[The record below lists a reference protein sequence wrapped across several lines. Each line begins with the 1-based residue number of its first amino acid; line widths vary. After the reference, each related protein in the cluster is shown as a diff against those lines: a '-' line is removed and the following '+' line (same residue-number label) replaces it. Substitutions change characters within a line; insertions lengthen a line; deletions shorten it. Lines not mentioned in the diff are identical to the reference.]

1 MIDKLMCWD
10 IEKPRQSDIVWCID
24 AADNMFITIDETDR
38 RPIYQQ
44 VVDEIKALIAAGELP
59 EGSSLPPVR
68 QVAADLGVNLN
79 TIAFA
84 YRELQK
90 AGLIK
95 VRHGAGA
102 VVVSEG
108 IPQDNEERLQAKLM
122 PALTDLILSGLTRA
136 EVLAI
141 VNNALNTLIRQKTR

>member
-1 MIDKLMCWD
+1 MY
-10 IEKPRQSDIVWCID
+10 
-24 AADNMFITIDETDR
+24 ITIDETDSR
-38 RPIYQQ
+38 ALYQQ
-44 VVDEIKALIAAGELP
+44 IVDEIKALIVRGELE

-84 YRELQK
+84 YRQLQK

-102 VVVSEG
+102 VVTARVVT
-108 IPQDNEERLQAKLM
+108 QDNAEQLHPKLIA
-122 PALTDLILSGLTRA
+122 ALTDLILSGLTRA
-136 EVLAI
+136 EVIAE
-141 VNNALNTLIRQKTR
+141 VNNALNTLSPDKSR

>member
-1 MIDKLMCWD
+1 
-10 IEKPRQSDIVWCID
+10 
-24 AADNMFITIDETDR
+24 MFITIDETDR

-44 VVDEIKALIAAGELP
+44 VVDEIKALIAAGELAQ
-59 EGSSLPPVR
+59 GSSLPPVR

-102 VVVSEG
+102 IVIAQIVQ
-108 IPQDNEERLQAKLM
+108 QDGEERLKAKLM

-136 EVLAI
+136 EVMSL
-141 VNNALNTLIRQKTR
+141 VSNALNTLIRDREVR